1 MNSRRELLITIA
13 GATTAV
19 ASAQQ
24 QPAQQ
29 HHHADTPVKPGIVR
43 KAAFFSAEEFST
55 LGELCDLI
63 IPRTDTPGASDAGV
77 HILIEERMQRNEEIR
92 GIWREGLAKF
102 RPMSAADRI
111 SALTAMS
118 KADDRFFVLLKSSTV
133 EAYYGTYDGLVT
145 ELGWHGNVALTEF
158 KGCTHKEHQ
167 A

>member
-13 GATTAV
+13 GATAV

-29 HHHADTPVKPGIVR
+29 HHHADAPVKPAIGR
-43 KAAFFSAEEFST
+43 KTPFFTAEEFAT
-55 LGELCDLI
+55 LGSLVDLI

-77 HILIEERMQRNEEIR
+77 HILIEERIQLNERIR
-92 GIWREGLAKF
+92 TLWRDGLARF
-102 RPMSAADRI
+102 TPMSAADRL
-111 SALTAMS
+111 STLTAMS
-118 KADDRFFVLLKSSTV
+118 KADDPFFVLLKSSTV
-133 EAYYGTYDGLVT
+133 EAYYGTYEGLVT

-158 KGCTHKEHQ
+158 KGCTHPEHQ